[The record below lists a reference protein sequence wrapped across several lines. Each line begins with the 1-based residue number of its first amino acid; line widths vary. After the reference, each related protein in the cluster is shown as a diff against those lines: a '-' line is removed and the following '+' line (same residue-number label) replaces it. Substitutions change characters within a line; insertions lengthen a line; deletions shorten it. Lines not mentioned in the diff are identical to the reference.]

1 LLTDERL
8 SQLLLIVALTNTLMF
23 TFLSASVSY
32 DNLANLLATMAIF
45 HLCVFFKA
53 RSAGSLGL
61 SWLYQLAG
69 CLTKS
74 SLLPLLLILNLL
86 LMVREVRS
94 LRELPSL
101 LTVQAKAAGWRA
113 VALMMG
119 IVAALALNVQLY
131 GGNLL
136 NYHKPVPEMRDVLPQ
151 EAVMQNRLAA
161 RDEIFIRF
169 TEGRISYD
177 AALAMTAQINHE
189 GDRQAATY
197 LVNNYLQRRYSGEPL
212 MSLPEYVLPWAKAML
227 ASAYGIHGHLIMLND
242 GAALIPII
250 ALATCVV
257 IALLIRFRLREIAGL
272 PAVLAAITLFYGLF
286 LLYFFN
292 YTTYQFYESFVLA
305 LQGRYIFPVIAPIYV
320 LSSYYLLQVGKRER
334 LRVTTALTAA
344 CVLIASD
351 FPFFLYHVTPDWFSV
366 P

>member
-1 LLTDERL
+1 
-8 SQLLLIVALTNTLMF
+8 
-23 TFLSASVSY
+23 
-32 DNLANLLATMAIF
+32 
-45 HLCVFFKA
+45 
-53 RSAGSLGL
+53 
-61 SWLYQLAG
+61 
-69 CLTKS
+69 
-74 SLLPLLLILNLL
+74 
-86 LMVREVRS
+86 
-94 LRELPSL
+94 
-101 LTVQAKAAGWRA
+101 
-113 VALMMG
+113 
-119 IVAALALNVQLY
+119 
-131 GGNLL
+131 
-136 NYHKPVPEMRDVLPQ
+136 
-151 EAVMQNRLAA
+151 MQNRLAA

-227 ASAYGIHGHLIMLND
+227 ASAYGIHGHLIMLNE
-242 GAALIPII
+242 GAALIPLI

-334 LRVTTALTAA
+334 LRVITALTAA
-344 CVLIASD
+344 CVFIASD